1 MMVPTTAA
9 HTASR
14 TPLRVNE
21 IVARQGQEAARVR
34 LVRRLA
40 SALLRL
46 LHISPEEDTLTA
58 WLDDKDCHCKAE
70 AVRVWVEVQLEDAEL
85 ACSTSNP
92 QLLVGALAHRL
103 QHRLFAIEDAL
114 A

>member
-1 MMVPTTAA
+1 VA
-9 HTASR
+9 
-14 TPLRVNE
+14 E
-21 IVARQGQEAARVR
+21 IVANRKREAERAR

-40 SALLRL
+40 SALLQL

-58 WLDDKDCHCKAE
+58 WLGNNDCRCNAE
-70 AVRVWVEVQLEDAEL
+70 SVRAWIKVQLEDPEL

-92 QLLVGALAHRL
+92 QLLAGALAHRL
-103 QHRLFAIEDAL
+103 QRRLFAIEDAL